1 MDPEEVRR
9 LETLIPGTD
18 QETEEDL
25 RYVRRPRRAG
35 APAPDLPPQELARTY
50 GKGLKGLRVRSL
62 LVFLLAAAALVPCLL
77 PSLPVSLPP
86 ELAVGYPLLLWIS
99 AGLLGAGMLLSLDV
113 LAAGLWRGVRLKVGM
128 DTLAALSC
136 AFTLADTLLLAG
148 SQDRGGAALLLS
160 RRPVRSV
167 LPAPRHLSQAVRPS
181 PVLPHR
187 SGRRGAPIW
196 SLWTRASGTGRT
208 PTPSGPAPPPA
219 LAARSRWTTAP
230 SASTGC
236 SVPSCCWPA

>member
-1 MDPEEVRR
+1 MS
-9 LETLIPGTD
+9 G
-18 QETEEDL
+18 
-25 RYVRRPRRAG
+25 RPRRAG

-113 LAAGLWRGVRLKVGM
+113 LAAGLWRGLRLKVGM

-148 SQDRGGAALLLS
+148 SQDRGGKLSYCPAALFGLFFLLHGTYTS
-160 RRPVRSV
+160 GVPCACPAAPQR
-167 LPAPRHLSQAVRPS
+167 LPQS
-181 PVLPHR
+181 
-187 SGRRGAPIW
+187 PIW